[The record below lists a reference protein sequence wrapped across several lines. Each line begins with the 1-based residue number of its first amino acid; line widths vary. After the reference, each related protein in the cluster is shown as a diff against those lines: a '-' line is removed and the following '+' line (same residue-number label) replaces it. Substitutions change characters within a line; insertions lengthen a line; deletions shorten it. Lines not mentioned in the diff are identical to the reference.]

1 MTLSVSKQPKYANKE
16 LLEEINQ
23 TDIAKLRTSIER
35 LRKRIIH
42 RQSPEQRNEQFH
54 ALQAT
59 VSSSQKYFIKERTF
73 QKSYHDKVTQQ
84 EMRAGNIT
92 ARRIAGN
99 RGLMEKIL
107 QITLKQI
114 QNEERMKVSHN
125 FDREVKSSTE

>member
-114 QNEERMKVSHN
+114 QNEERLKVSHT